1 MDIWTILKIEPTR
14 DKDQLKR
21 AYRKVLVTVHPE
33 DDPEGFQALRAAY
46 EEALKL
52 ADLPEEAFQA
62 EVLGAE
68 VTPAEQDSREEKEIV
83 YPDTPQGRM
92 QKTMQEI
99 YASFFRR
106 VDVHEWETL
115 LEEPY
120 ASSIDTSTEAMYTLL
135 DFITGH
141 YLLPHQVYKFL
152 SEHYDLSEQREELTA
167 RYPSRFVDYILA
179 NGRYA
184 DAVDFTKF
192 TGPED
197 YDYDHLIEAASAFSR
212 ALKTENIPEL
222 MKLLPKLRNLPVK
235 NPDIDI
241 MLVRFLWQT
250 DREDEAKELM
260 DELNRLY
267 PEDVTV
273 LINTGDILLH
283 SEDPDG
289 AERCYRKAGE
299 IAGDTRVIR
308 GRMGE
313 VANARGDYEAAR
325 DIFYDLM
332 QDDPYENYYRSQALT
347 ACEGIVKKKKAELEA
362 DPESVKLRV
371 TLATALYQSYQFE
384 EGIRVLTEI
393 DPPEGLMAAN
403 YHNYLGRCLLSIRKP
418 VEAEPELRHW
428 IDAIVAIP
436 ESDESDEAT
445 AIRKR
450 MGYAVTLLG
459 VSLMQQKRYAE
470 ARTAIDSALSMRHDE
485 YAVTMEEKCMLEYL
499 SGNYAEGIRAC
510 VELEKRVPMNYQA
523 SNIRAKCSLAL
534 DLFQDAVEYANR
546 AIGTFPFYAE
556 PYLVMAKVALR
567 QKNYDGAEGV
577 AARLQQMVP
586 ESDTA
591 SVIRARVLL
600 ERDGSRKEALQL
612 LKPVKEHV
620 EANESD
626 VEDRDEFYLMLG
638 DIYKEMED
646 PHRALQEY
654 QLARKENPESPVA
667 LERLGDMHRRLLH
680 YQEALDCF
688 ELQAEL
694 ITSDRVMLNQG
705 YCLMQLGRYH
715 EARKKT
721 LMAARLMQSGSRA
734 AIVAGRLLLAM
745 GCPKDALKVMSGL
758 GEPNLQDYDPDLLEL
773 RLKCMLRLK
782 MYGPAD
788 KLITAIRETR
798 TYQSVR
804 LLHAELLV
812 LSGRFGEAEQLLLRT
827 DWRRDEMQGMHDR
840 LCECFFYA
848 GKLKE
853 LKAAIKTAEQNEPAG
868 QGGKLIT
875 GYQYELLGRLQLL
888 HKEYK
893 AAEESFRLAM
903 DRDPGK
909 RFRYQGF
916 MAECASRQFNGKTRV
931 NRYISVL
938 EQMGSSGLF
947 LWESK
952 IRLAQSLR
960 AGKDYARAES
970 LLKEVLD
977 VLPWDGEVNSLV
989 SEAYEELGWLHL
1001 AKKDKSQA
1009 LLSFEHAGAARGVD
1023 LVLKDMIMRLQND
1036 CRN

>member
-14 DKDQLKR
+14 DKEQLKK

-46 EEALKL
+46 EEALRL
-52 ADLPEEAFQA
+52 ADLPEEEYQPEAGPKAQ
-62 EVLGAE
+62 ENRE
-68 VTPAEQDSREEKEIV
+68 PAEIV

-106 VDVHEWETL
+106 VDVHEWEAL

-152 SEHYDLSEQREELTA
+152 TEHYDLSEQREELTA

-192 TGPED
+192 TGPAD

-212 ALKTENIPEL
+212 ALRAENIPEL
-222 MKLLPKLRNLPVK
+222 MKLLPKLKDLPVR

-250 DREDEAKELM
+250 DREEEAEELLE
-260 DELNRLY
+260 ELNRLY

-273 LINTGDILLH
+273 LINTGDIKLH
-283 SEDPDG
+283 SEDLDG
-289 AERCYRKAGE
+289 AERCYRKAEE
-299 IAGDTRVIR
+299 ISGDSRVIR
-308 GRMGE
+308 GRLGE
-313 VANARGDYEAAR
+313 VANAREDFEKAR

-332 QDDPYENYYRSQALT
+332 QDDPYENYYRAQVHT

-362 DPESVKLRV
+362 DPGSLELRIA
-371 TLATALYQSYQFE
+371 LATALYQSYQFE

-393 DPPEGLMAAN
+393 DPPKGLLGAT

-418 VEAEPELRHW
+418 VEAEAELRLW

-436 ESDESDEAT
+436 EADESDEAT

-459 VSLMQQKRYAE
+459 VALMQQKRYAE

-485 YAVTMEEKCMLEYL
+485 YAVTMEEKCVLEYL

-510 VELEKRVPMNYQA
+510 VELEKRSPMNYQA
-523 SNIRAKCSLAL
+523 SNIRAKCSYEM
-534 DLFQDAVEYANR
+534 DLFQDAAEYANR
-546 AIGTFPFYAE
+546 AIGIFPFYAE
-556 PYLVMAKVALR
+556 PYLIMAKIALR

-577 AARLQQMVP
+577 AARLKQMVP

-600 ERDGSRKEALQL
+600 ERDGSRKEALRL
-612 LKPVKEHV
+612 LKPVKANIEK
-620 EANESD
+620 NESD
-626 VEDRDEFYLMLG
+626 VEERDRFYLMLG
-638 DIYKEMED
+638 DIYKEMEE
-646 PHRALQEY
+646 PHKALEEY
-654 QLARKENPESPVA
+654 QLAEKENPENAVV

-680 YQEALDCF
+680 YQEALECF
-688 ELQAEL
+688 DRQSELV
-694 ITSDRVMLNQG
+694 TSDRVLLNQG
-705 YCLMQLGRYH
+705 YCLMQLGRYF

-721 LMAARLMQSGSRA
+721 LIAARLMAPGSRA

-745 GCPKDALKVMSGL
+745 GCPRDGLKVLSGL
-758 GEPNLQDYDPDLLEL
+758 GEPAPEEYDPDLLEL

-788 KLITAIRETR
+788 KLITALRETR
-798 TYQSVR
+798 AYQSVR
-804 LLHAELLV
+804 LLHAQLLV
-812 LSGRFGEAEQLLLRT
+812 LSGRFGEAEQMLLRT

-853 LKAAIKTAEQNEPAG
+853 LKAAVKTAEQNEPAG
-868 QGGKLIT
+868 PGGKLIS

-970 LLKEVLD
+970 LLREVLD
-977 VLPWDGEVNSLV
+977 VLPWDGEVNALV

-1001 AKKDKSQA
+1001 ARKDKSQA
-1009 LLSFEHAGAARGVD
+1009 LLSFEQAGAARGVD